1 MTGFTVF
8 SKRIAHELTL
18 RGFKIIGT
26 GLNDAKPWLYVYYFE
41 DTPDFQ
47 KALKE
52 VTQRGGSHG

>member
-1 MTGFTVF
+1 MMNKFTVF

-41 DTPDFQ
+41 DTPDF
-47 KALKE
+47 
-52 VTQRGGSHG
+52 